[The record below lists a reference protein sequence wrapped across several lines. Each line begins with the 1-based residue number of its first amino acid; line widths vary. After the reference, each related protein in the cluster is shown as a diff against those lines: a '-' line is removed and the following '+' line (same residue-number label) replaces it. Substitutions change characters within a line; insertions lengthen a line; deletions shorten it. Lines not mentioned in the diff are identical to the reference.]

1 MHLPRKRVLLCAAL
15 LSAALAALFASSA
28 SAGSRLLVNGYDND
42 YHCAGADDA
51 TFGPCQYF
59 NTMIPWIRG
68 GAPDPSKPVLVL
80 DRDGTTDPDCTGSCN
95 HNGIELDASLTI
107 AFGPGGLAYQLVDP
121 RSPEFAALP
130 LDTAHY
136 SAMVVASDV
145 NCGGCDLNNT
155 LSQPDS
161 DALAARKADIL
172 NFFRNGGGVM
182 AFSGGEVGGVPG
194 SAARGG
200 SGTLARCAHY
210 YEFSPIPI
218 PACAL
223 GDANVATTP
232 AGQSIGLTDDFYEES
247 HNAFEAPD
255 AGSPLQVGA
264 VLTSSTIEASARGT
278 NSGQPQTLFADVP
291 LQPTIASVA
300 SAAACTGS
308 FQSSDAGGS
317 GTKAIHYKAN
327 GGAEA
332 VVATDASGNAAVTFP
347 AGTTSVEYW
356 AEDAAGNQEA
366 PHHTL
371 SVTGCAKPAAP
382 TIGVAGVR
390 RACTSSSSIHVRI
403 SVTAPG
409 TVKTV
414 KVSLDG
420 KTIKTTTKSRFT
432 LRINMKKLK
441 AGRHR
446 LRTVVTDQAGNTK
459 TSTRTIARCAVAKP
473 KRKAAPR
480 FTG

>member
-1 MHLPRKRVLLCAAL
+1 VT
-15 LSAALAALFASSA
+15 
-28 SAGSRLLVNGYDND
+28 V
-42 YHCAGADDA
+42 
-51 TFGPCQYF
+51 
-59 NTMIPWIRG
+59 
-68 GAPDPSKPVLVL
+68 
-80 DRDGTTDPDCTGSCN
+80 
-95 HNGIELDASLTI
+95 
-107 AFGPGGLAYQLVDP
+107 
-121 RSPEFAALP
+121 
-130 LDTAHY
+130 
-136 SAMVVASDV
+136 
-145 NCGGCDLNNT
+145 
-155 LSQPDS
+155 
-161 DALAARKADIL
+161 
-172 NFFRNGGGVM
+172 
-182 AFSGGEVGGVPG
+182 
-194 SAARGG
+194 
-200 SGTLARCAHY
+200 
-210 YEFSPIPI
+210 
-218 PACAL
+218 
-223 GDANVATTP
+223 TP
-232 AGQSIGLTDDFYEES
+232 AGAGIGLMDSDYGSS
-247 HNAFEAPD
+247 HNTFQTPD
-255 AGSPLQVGA
+255 ASSPLQIGA
-264 VLTSSTIEASARGT
+264 VIGSPDVASRG
-278 NSGQPQTLFADVP
+278 SIAIGEPQTLFADVP

-308 FQSSDAGGS
+308 FQSSDPGGS
-317 GTKAIHYKAN
+317 GPKAIHYKAN

-332 VVATDASGNAAVTFP
+332 VVSTDASGNAAATFP
-347 AGTTSVEYW
+347 QGTTSVEYW

-366 PHHTL
+366 THHTL

-390 RACTSSSSIHVRI
+390 RACTSSSTIHVRI